1 MRQALLL
8 PAAPLLAVTLLVPPT
23 LAQETTGRMEGRV
36 LDANGQPI
44 ADVNVSV
51 TSLVTARPRLEPVR
65 IAATMTIERA
75 EFEFH
80 GADSGLRAGERPQI
94 GSSLR
99 EVEGPSA
106 IYTRSQLSTGSICG
120 LAQLSPRA
128 QSEPAITFRASCKNS
143 VACSIM
149 VRASSAVITASTP

>member
-51 TSLVTARPRLEPVR
+51 TSLVTASLDYSAWVATKSHRTAVR
-65 IAATMTIERA
+65 M
-75 EFEFH
+75 
-80 GADSGLRAGERPQI
+80 
-94 GSSLR
+94 
-99 EVEGPSA
+99 
-106 IYTRSQLSTGSICG
+106 
-120 LAQLSPRA
+120 
-128 QSEPAITFRASCKNS
+128 
-143 VACSIM
+143 
-149 VRASSAVITASTP
+149 